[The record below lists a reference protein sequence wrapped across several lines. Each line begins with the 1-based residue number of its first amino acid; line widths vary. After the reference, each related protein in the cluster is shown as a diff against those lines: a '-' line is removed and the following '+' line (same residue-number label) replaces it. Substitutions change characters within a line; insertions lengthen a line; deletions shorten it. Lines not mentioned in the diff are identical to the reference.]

1 MSRRW
6 LEQKVK
12 KRESDKRERERE
24 REYEMERRRR
34 KPCPI
39 EQLINKN
46 ENETLGNKELHRE
59 ERDG

>member
-12 KRESDKRERERE
+12 KRESDKRE

-46 ENETLGNKELHRE
+46 ENETLRNKELHRE

>member
-24 REYEMERRRR
+24 REKRRR

>member
-6 LEQKVK
+6 VEQKVK
-12 KRESDKRERERE
+12 KRESDKRE

-34 KPCPI
+34 KPCPL

-46 ENETLGNKELHRE
+46 ENKSFTERRE
-59 ERDG
+59 MDKK

>member
-1 MSRRW
+1 
-6 LEQKVK
+6 
-12 KRESDKRERERE
+12 
-24 REYEMERRRR
+24 MERRRR

>member
-12 KRESDKRERERE
+12 KRESDKRE

-46 ENETLGNKELHRE
+46 ENEILGNKELHKE